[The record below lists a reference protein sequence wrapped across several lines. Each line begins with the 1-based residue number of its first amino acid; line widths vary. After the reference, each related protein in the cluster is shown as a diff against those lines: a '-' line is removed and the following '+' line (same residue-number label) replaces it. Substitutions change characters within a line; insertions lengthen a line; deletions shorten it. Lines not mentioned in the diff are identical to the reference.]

1 MKVDTVPIGACR
13 SLVVALRPRLDCSAN
28 RVSPKIHARAQSSS
42 PLMTVSERSAR
53 PEKSDFKTIWRGTSA
68 PQRGLLALAL
78 ALPLLVVTWYCW
90 QQRMQVL
97 EETNRT
103 ASRSVVA
110 LEQHAG
116 NMLDS
121 HTLILRQ
128 LDEMTQ
134 GRSGSDINDD
144 VRLKQTV
151 IGLTKDFPQVSV
163 VGLADAEGRLWL
175 SSVQGA
181 AKNSSVADR
190 DYFLAQ
196 KNGAP
201 SKALYISEAFTGRLN
216 GERQFSVSLRRS
228 TPSGGF
234 DGIIFATVPLKYLT
248 QFWQQFIPSEGHL
261 IPLVRSDGAVLARY
275 PLADTLKR
283 LPPQGKFMTQIRKAP
298 RGLFTAASPVDGVE
312 RIDAYSQIKNYP
324 LFISFNI
331 EKQFVL
337 REWRR
342 ESFVAACVGI
352 FSSLTLAAL
361 WLAAMRQSH
370 EQRVAAERWQVIAK
384 DLKLEVGRRK
394 DAEDALRQSQKMEAV
409 GQLAGTIAHDFNNL
423 LAALVGNVQL
433 MQRRLAQGLY
443 NDLPRYV
450 AAMDSITAKA
460 TAMTQR
466 LLAFSRRQTLAP
478 TPLDVKHRINAMEDL
493 IAQSVGPSIQVRT
506 MVTNEPCRAVCD
518 PNDLDSALLNLSIN
532 ARDAMPGGGDLTI
545 SAARVQLTAM
555 EAAALRLDAETAHV
569 LVRVK
574 DTGAGMT
581 PETIQRAFEPFF
593 TTKPLGQGTGL
604 GLAMVYGF
612 VAQSGGQIKINSEPG
627 EGTEVAIYLPAYEG
641 ELPSLTGASD
651 PQNTSP
657 GNGNICVL
665 LVDNEVSVREP
676 MAELLVE
683 LGYRVLQ
690 AGDAVQGLQLMKVNQ
705 VDLMISDVGLPG
717 HMNGLQL
724 AAAGRKTQP
733 RLKVL
738 LITGNADTA
747 TSPGDPT
754 GQGMETMLKPF
765 GFAELERKVS
775 AMTLD
780 SVRAVIS

>member
-1 MKVDTVPIGACR
+1 MAV
-13 SLVVALRPRLDCSAN
+13 
-28 RVSPKIHARAQSSS
+28 
-42 PLMTVSERSAR
+42 
-53 PEKSDFKTIWRGTSA
+53 
-68 PQRGLLALAL
+68 
-78 ALPLLVVTWYCW
+78 ALPLLLVTWYCW
-90 QQRMQVL
+90 QQRIQVL

-128 LDEMTQ
+128 LDQLTQ
-134 GRSGSDINDD
+134 GKSGSAINNDA
-144 VRLKQTV
+144 RLKQTV
-151 IGLTKDFPQVSV
+151 ISLTKDFPQVSV
-163 VGLADAEGRLWL
+163 VGLADADGRLWL

-190 DYFLAQ
+190 DYFLAH
-196 KNGAP
+196 KNGPAT
-201 SKALYISEAFTGRLN
+201 KALYISEAFTGRLN

-228 TPSGGF
+228 TPSGAF

-248 QFWQQFIPSEGHL
+248 QFWQQFIPAEGHL
-261 IPLVRSDGAVLARY
+261 IPLVRTDGAVLARY

-283 LPPQGKFMTQIRKAP
+283 LPPQGSFMTHIRQAP

-312 RIDAYSQIKNYP
+312 RIDAYSQVKNYP

-342 ESFVAACVGI
+342 ESFIAACVGI
-352 FSSLTLAAL
+352 FSALTLAAL
-361 WLAAMRQSH
+361 WLAAVRQSH
-370 EQRVAAERWQVIAK
+370 EQGVAARRWQVIAE

-394 DAEDALRQSQKMEAV
+394 DAEDAMRQSQKMEAI

-423 LAALVGNVQL
+423 LAALVGNIQL
-433 MQRRLAQGLY
+433 MRRRLDQGIHT
-443 NDLPRYV
+443 DLVRYI
-450 AAMDSITAKA
+450 AAVESITTKA
-460 TAMTQR
+460 TTMTQR

-478 TPLDVKHRINAMEDL
+478 AALDVKQRIEGMQDL
-493 IAQSVGPSIQVRT
+493 IKQSVGRSIQVRIEFAE
-506 MVTNEPCRAVCD
+506 EPCRALCD
-518 PNDLDSALLNLSIN
+518 PNELDSALLNLSIN
-532 ARDAMPGGGDLTI
+532 ARDAMPAGGVLTI
-545 SAARVQLTAM
+545 SASRARLPNLQP
-555 EAAALRLDAETAHV
+555 AAPALSDEPAYV
-569 LVRVK
+569 VIRVK

-593 TTKPLGQGTGL
+593 TTKPVGQGTGL

-612 VAQSGGQIKINSEPG
+612 VAQSGGQININSEPG
-627 EGTEVAIYLPAYEG
+627 EGTEVEIYLPLYEG
-641 ELPSLTGASD
+641 ELPSSTGASG
-651 PQNTSP
+651 PQETSSAK
-657 GNGNICVL
+657 GNVCVL
-665 LVDNEVSVREP
+665 LVDDEISVREP

-690 AGDAVQGLQLMKVNQ
+690 AGDAVQGLQILKTIQQ

-717 HMNGLQL
+717 HLNGRQL
-724 AAAGRKTQP
+724 ASAGRKLRP

-738 LITGNADTA
+738 LITGNADAA
-747 TSPGDPT
+747 TSADDTT
-754 GQGMETMLKPF
+754 GQDMEIMFKPF
-765 GFAELERKVS
+765 GLAELERKVS

-780 SVRAVIS
+780 SVEPAATLPA

>member
-1 MKVDTVPIGACR
+1 MLA
-13 SLVVALRPRLDCSAN
+13 
-28 RVSPKIHARAQSSS
+28 PKLLPSMTDSQSH
-42 PLMTVSERSAR
+42 AR
-53 PEKSDFKTIWRGTSA
+53 PERSDFKTIWNGTSPA
-68 PQRGLLALAL
+68 QRGLLALAL
-78 ALPLLVVTWYCW
+78 ALPLLLVTWYCW
-90 QQRMQVL
+90 QQRIQVL
-97 EETNRT
+97 QETNRT

-110 LEQHAG
+110 LEQHAA

-128 LDEMTQ
+128 LDELTQ
-134 GRSGSDINDD
+134 GRSGGDINED

-151 IGLTKDFPQVSV
+151 ISLTRDFPQVSI
-163 VGLADAEGRLWL
+163 VGLTDADGRLWL

-196 KNGAP
+196 KNSAA
-201 SKALYISEAFTGRLN
+201 SKVLYISEAFTGRLN

-228 TPSGGF
+228 TPSGAF

-248 QFWQQFIPSEGHL
+248 QFWQQFIPEEGHL

-275 PLADTLKR
+275 PLADTSKR
-283 LPPQGKFMTQIRKAP
+283 LPPQGAFMTHIRQAP

-312 RIDAYSQIKNYP
+312 RIDAYSQIRNYP

-331 EKQFVL
+331 DKQFVL
-337 REWRR
+337 REWRH
-342 ESFVAACVGI
+342 ESLIAACVGI

-361 WLAAMRQSH
+361 WLAAVRQSH
-370 EQRVAAERWQVIAK
+370 EQRVAAERWQVIAQ

-394 DAEDALRQSQKMEAV
+394 DAEDAMRQSQKMEAV

-433 MQRRLAQGLY
+433 MQRRLAQGLH

-478 TPLDVKHRINAMEDL
+478 IPLDVKHRINAMEDL
-493 IAQSVGPSIQVRT
+493 IAQSVGPSIRVRT
-506 MVTNEPCRAVCD
+506 VVTKEPCRAVCD
-518 PNDLDSALLNLSIN
+518 PNELDSALLNLSIN

-545 SAARVQLTAM
+545 SAAQVQLTAV
-555 EAAALRLDAETAHV
+555 EAEALRLPAEAAYV
-569 LVRVK
+569 VVRVR
-574 DTGAGMT
+574 DSGSGMT
-581 PETIQRAFEPFF
+581 IETMQRAFEPFF
-593 TTKPLGQGTGL
+593 TTKPVGQGTGL

-612 VAQSGGQIKINSEPG
+612 VAQSGGQIKINSELG

-641 ELPSLTGASD
+641 ELPSSTGASNSED
-651 PQNTSP
+651 TSP
-657 GNGNICVL
+657 ATGNVCVL
-665 LVDNEVSVREP
+665 LVDDEVSVREP

-690 AGDAVQGLQLMKVNQ
+690 AGDAVQGLQVLKTSQQ

-717 HMNGLQL
+717 HMNGRQL
-724 AAAGRKTQP
+724 AAAGRKLRP

-747 TSPGDPT
+747 ASADDTT
-754 GQGMETMLKPF
+754 GQDMETMFKPF
-765 GFAELERKVS
+765 GLADLERKVS

-780 SVRAVIS
+780 PVNAA